1 MTNLYTKKSKIL
13 SLIRNVRLALDLTG
27 IKQSINLLLLFKNQ
41 EDYRKK
47 VEYETGFPH
56 FTVGRLICFG
66 DKSSIYIPCMAHS

>member
-47 VEYETGFPH
+47 
-56 FTVGRLICFG
+56 
-66 DKSSIYIPCMAHS
+66 